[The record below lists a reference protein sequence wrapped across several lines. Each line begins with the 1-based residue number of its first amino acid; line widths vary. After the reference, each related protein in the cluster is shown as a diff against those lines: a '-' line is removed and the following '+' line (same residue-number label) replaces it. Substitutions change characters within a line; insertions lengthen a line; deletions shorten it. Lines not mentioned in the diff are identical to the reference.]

1 MAAYRHDM
9 TASEEVI
16 IRDVWAHNLEHE
28 MAIIAELIDEFPYVA
43 MDTEFPG
50 VIAHPVGQYPSQ
62 ENYWY
67 QLMRCNVDYLKII
80 QIGITL
86 GDGKGNF
93 PTPCCTWQFNFK
105 FNIDEDMY
113 HMPAIELLQQSGIDF
128 NRFNTDGINVF
139 DFTQLLYTSGL
150 IMNEDVTFVTFHSVY
165 DFGYLIKMLI
175 CKPLPSDEAEFMRLL
190 DVMIPHYYDL
200 KLIVEDLDES
210 PNCGLEKLSNELGVR
225 RVGPQHQAGSDAL
238 VTLKT
243 FTAMV
248 GKWFDGDLQSERHLR
263 YRNMLYGFSDR
274 R

>member
-1 MAAYRHDM
+1 M

-50 VIAHPVGQYPSQ
+50 VIAQPVGQFQSQ
-62 ENYWY
+62 ENYHY

-113 HMPAIELLQQSGIDF
+113 LTPAIELLQQSGIDF
-128 NRFNTDGINVF
+128 NRFHTDGINVF
-139 DFTQLLYTSGL
+139 DFSQLLYTSGL
-150 IMNEDVTFVTFHSVY
+150 IMNEDVTFVTFHSGY

-175 CKPLPSDEAEFMRLL
+175 CKPLPSDEGEFMKLL

-200 KLIVEDLDES
+200 KLVAEDIDES
-210 PNCGLEKLSNELGVR
+210 RNCGLEKLANELNVR

-243 FTAMV
+243 FTALV
-248 GKWFDGDLQSERHLR
+248 GKFFDGNLQSERHLR
-263 YRNMLYGFSDR
+263 YRNILFGFSDR